1 MRVDYFK
8 NRLATMPTPRSNE
21 VFYYLDRI
29 RLGAVKKQIETLRL
43 ELDNDKKKLIKNELA
58 AVTFAGTFIKRGK
71 NDLKKASGLLILDFD
86 NVNIFETKQLL
97 INIKECFSCWIS
109 PSGTGIKAL
118 FKIKIVENGEEYTH
132 IYNEFVKHYN
142 LNVDASGKDIS
153 RLCYESYDPDLYLNQ
168 EAEIFECQEIFYTND
183 NIGQITNIPIIDS
196 NEIANRLMKWFK
208 SKFNNKERN
217 SSLYKLAIGFNDF
230 GIDQQTAFRYLYYFE
245 QPDFNKKE
253 IDNIIR
259 SAYKHT
265 SNFNTK
271 HFEDNIK
278 IKQIETSILKGK
290 KDTEI
295 IKEFSDIQ
303 PENLKTEIKIIRDSI
318 KIDEFW
324 RLNKQGKLEIIP
336 FRFKLYIE
344 NLQYFKY
351 YPNEKSKTFLF
362 IKKFD
367 RFVDILTEFQ
377 IKDDILTRLIAN
389 QKIDA
394 FDCVADQ
401 TRVFSNNYLSMIDT
415 ASITIKKDT
424 QDFAMLYYQNLAVKV
439 FKDKIEKI
447 DYSDFTDF
455 VWKNTVIERDFVDV
469 DHHESQFRSFIW
481 YVSGESVEKYNT
493 LKSVIGYLLHS
504 HKTSSNNKAIILN
517 DETISDS
524 PNGGSGKGIII
535 NSIGHMKKLSTIDGK
550 TFDFNKSFAFQTV
563 NTDTQ
568 VLAFDDVKKSF
579 EFERLFSV
587 ITEGITIEYKGKDA
601 IKIPIQD
608 SPKILIST
616 NYTIKAEG
624 GSFQRRIFEVE
635 MSSYFG
641 ANYTPLDQFGNLLF
655 DEWDDIQWQLFD
667 KFMINCI
674 QYYLENGLVASSA
687 KNLATRKFINET
699 SQEFYE
705 YTITEKQLES
715 GIRINKIDF
724 LNKYYEE
731 YPDSKKWVT
740 NRIIV
745 KWVKKYCDY
754 IKTDYAEGNSNSKR
768 WFIIGENAEV
778 MEEEVCPY

>member
-1 MRVDYFK
+1 MKVDYFK
-8 NRLATMPTPRSNE
+8 SKEANMPQPRPNE

-29 RLGAVKKQIETLRL
+29 KLGAVKKQIEALRL
-43 ELDNDKKKLIKNELA
+43 ELDETKKKNIKGSLA
-58 AVTFAGTFIKRGK
+58 AVTFAGIFNKRGK

-86 NVNIFETKQLL
+86 HVDIFETKEQLKK
-97 INIKECFSCWIS
+97 IPECFACWIS

-118 FKIKIVENGEEYTH
+118 FKIKVVESADEYTH
-132 IYNEFVKHYN
+132 IFNELVNHYN
-142 LNVDASGKDIS
+142 LNVDQSGKDIS
-153 RLCYESYDPDLYLNQ
+153 RLCFESYDPDLYLNC
-168 EAEIFECQEIFYTND
+168 EATEFVCEPFYSMD
-183 NIGQITNIPIIDS
+183 NESLGQITNIPIIDS
-196 NEIANRLMKWFK
+196 NEIANRLMKWFRT
-208 SKFNNKERN
+208 KFNNKERN
-217 SSLYKLAIGFNDF
+217 SSLYKLAIAFNDF

-245 QPDFNKKE
+245 QPDFKKKE
-253 IDNIIR
+253 IDTIVK
-259 SAYKHT
+259 SAYKHS
-265 SNFNTK
+265 SNFGSK
-271 HFEDNIK
+271 HFEDTVK
-278 IKQIETSILKGK
+278 IKQIETSILKGR

-295 IKEFSDIQ
+295 LKEFKEIEPDKLS
-303 PENLKTEIKIIRDSI
+303 TEIKIIRDAI
-318 KIDEFW
+318 KLDEFW
-324 RLNKQGKLEIIP
+324 KINKHGNIELIP

-362 IKKFD
+362 IKKYDKFI
-367 RFVDILTEFQ
+367 DILTEFQ
-377 IKDDILTRLIAN
+377 IKDDVLSRLIAN

-415 ASITIKKDT
+415 ANITIQRDT
-424 QDFAMLYYQNLAVKV
+424 HDFAMLYYQNLAVKV
-439 FKDKIEKI
+439 FKDRIEKI

-455 VWKNTVIERDFVDV
+455 IWKNTVIERDFVDV

-481 YVSGESVEKYNT
+481 YVSGENVDKYNT

-517 DETISDS
+517 DETISDN

-535 NSIGHMKKLSTIDGK
+535 NAIGYMKRLSVIDGK

-641 ANYTPLDQFGNLLF
+641 ANYTPLDKFGNLLF
-655 DEWDDIQWQLFD
+655 DEWDDLQWQCFD

-674 QYYLENGLVASSA
+674 QYYLQNGLVASTA
-687 KNLATRKFINET
+687 NNLATRKFINET

-705 YTITEKQLES
+705 YAIIEKQIEHN
-715 GIRINKIDF
+715 IRINKIDF
-724 LNKYYEE
+724 LNKYIEE
-731 YPDSKKWVT
+731 YPDTRKWVT
-740 NRIIV
+740 NRLIN

-754 IKTDYAEGNSNSKR
+754 IKIEYKEGNSNGKR
-768 WFIIGENAEV
+768 WFQIGELSVEIVENV
-778 MEEEVCPY
+778 PF